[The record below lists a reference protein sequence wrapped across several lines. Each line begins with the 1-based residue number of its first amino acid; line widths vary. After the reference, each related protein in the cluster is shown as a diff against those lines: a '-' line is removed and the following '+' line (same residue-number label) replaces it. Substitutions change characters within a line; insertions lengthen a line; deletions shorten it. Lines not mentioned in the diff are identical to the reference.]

1 MNIEIADIK
10 YWKKLNYYDGLLY
23 CQLLSI
29 DGADDWRMLKH
40 EDNWALVT
48 ELVLMVKWFYNTDL
62 SEHLKYRNIYWVVPV
77 RDIVG

>member
-29 DGADDWRMLKH
+29 DGVDDWRMLKRD
-40 EDNWALVT
+40 DNWTLVT
-48 ELVLMVKWFYNTDL
+48 ELVFMVKWFYNTDL
-62 SEHLKYRNIYWVVPV
+62 AEHLKYRNIYWVVPV
-77 RDIVG
+77 RDI

>member
-29 DGADDWRMLKH
+29 DGVDDWRMLKR

-48 ELVLMVKWFYNTDL
+48 ELVFMVKWFYNTDL
-62 SEHLKYRNIYWVVPV
+62 AEHLKYRNIYWVVPV
-77 RDIVG
+77 RDI

>member
-10 YWKKLNYYDGLLY
+10 YWKKLNYYDGLFY

-29 DGADDWRMLKH
+29 DGVDDWRMLKR

-48 ELVLMVKWFYNTDL
+48 ELVFMVKWFYNTDL
-62 SEHLKYRNIYWVVPV
+62 SEPLKYRNIYWVVPV
-77 RDIVG
+77 RDI